1 MTKPLIKLGT
11 DFVYNPHPTY
21 DELRKHGPIHHVLL
35 PNGLTSWLVV
45 DYQLAREVLADDRIK
60 KGAAALAPITTR
72 LRPGDTYTTVSTDL
86 WEHMLSSDPP
96 DHTRLRRLVTKAFT
110 ARTVERLHP
119 RIDALADKLLDEM
132 AGKSEADLIADYAL
146 PIPMTVICELFGVP
160 EADRARFRE
169 LSTMMT
175 ASSAENAE
183 DQEAAAK
190 SPFYATAAE
199 RGAASIELAT
209 YLIGLV
215 GERAKD
221 LGEDLL
227 SQLIMANH
235 EGDKLSDKEL
245 IAMLFLILVAG
256 HETTVNLIGNGL
268 YAMLRD
274 RVLYEELTRSP
285 EQIPA
290 AIEEFLRHEG
300 PVHLATL
307 RYTAEPVTL
316 AGIDIPAE
324 ELVSVSLA
332 AADHDPNQFENPHG
346 IQIGQTGKSK
356 GGHLAFGHGI
366 HYCIGAPLARLEARV
381 AFEKILARYPNMKM
395 ADEVQWRPSTFLRG
409 LQALPTVID

>member
-1 MTKPLIKLGT
+1 MTKPLLKLGT
-11 DFVYNPHPTY
+11 EFVYNPHPVY
-21 DELRKHGPIHHVLL
+21 DELRKQGPIHHVLL

-45 DYQLAREVLADDRIK
+45 DYQLAREVLADPRIK
-60 KGAAALAPITTR
+60 KGAAALAPITSR
-72 LRPGDTYTTVSTDL
+72 LRPGDQYTTVSTDL

-110 ARTVERLHP
+110 SRTVEQLHP
-119 RIDALADKLLDEM
+119 RIEAIADKLLDEM
-132 AGKSEADLIADYAL
+132 ADKPEIDLIDDYAL

-169 LSTMMT
+169 LSTTMT
-175 ASSAENAE
+175 ASSTENAE

-190 SPFYATAAE
+190 SAFYATAAQ

-209 YLIGLV
+209 YLIGLIA
-215 GERAKD
+215 ERSKNLGDD
-221 LGEDLL
+221 LM
-227 SQLIMANH
+227 SQLIMANY

-274 RVLYEELTRSP
+274 RILYEDLTRTP
-285 EQIPA
+285 ERIPA

-332 AADHDPNQFENPHG
+332 AADHDPNQFDDPHH
-346 IQIGQTGKSK
+346 IEIGKAGKTK

-366 HYCIGAPLARLEARV
+366 HYCVGAPLARLEARI
-381 AFEKILARYPNMKM
+381 AFEKILARYPNMKI

-409 LQALPTVID
+409 LQELPTVLD